1 MSYVIVKT
9 WTIVEV
15 ERDVLGKLSKN
26 LQSGVVEIKNSRLCY
41 FLFIRN
47 SGLEFSM
54 ILHNIIE
61 EWYLL

>member
-1 MSYVIVKT
+1 MSYVIVET

-15 ERDVLGKLSKN
+15 ERDVLGKLSNN
-26 LQSGVVEIKNSRLCY
+26 LQSGVFKIKNSRLSH

-47 SGLEFSM
+47 LGLEFSM
-54 ILHNIIE
+54 ILHSMIE